1 VEEERALGIDG
12 VPVEAMEGVGVGGE
26 AGTEL
31 GAALGF
37 EGGAGAVVDEVAG
50 EETVAA
56 QEPIVLD
63 EDIDEEALD
72 DADGLEL
79 AVVLGGERGEGGGV
93 FAGDDL
99 VAGVDSGL
107 KSVHAGDSFALI
119 GARTGGEFCILAIG
133 LDL

>member
-1 VEEERALGIDG
+1 VVEERPLGIDG

-26 AGTEL
+26 AGAEL

-37 EGGAGAVVDEVAG
+37 EGGAGAVVDEIAG

-63 EDIDEEALD
+63 EDINEDALD

-79 AVVLGGERGEGGGV
+79 AVVLGGESGEGGGV

-107 KSVHAGDSFALI
+107 EKVHARDGFALF
-119 GARTGGEFCILAIG
+119 GARAGGELCIAAIG
-133 LDL
+133 LNL